1 MIGMHEAS
9 VGAVRFAVFAALP
22 HRVPVVGAGL
32 QFICCTV
39 WLHFVFFFFQDLVID
54 ILFCTFVLFCFV
66 LFCASFI
73 FFVLVC
79 FACLGCSLAISMCI
93 AY

>member
-32 QFICCTV
+32 QFVCCTV
-39 WLHFVFFFFQDLVID
+39 WLHFVFFFPG
-54 ILFCTFVLFCFV
+54 
-66 LFCASFI
+66 
-73 FFVLVC
+73 
-79 FACLGCSLAISMCI
+79 LGN
-93 AY
+93 